1 MKTLEDV
8 LQKLEEMD
16 VDTDE
21 IKISR
26 AIFNFF
32 VEKAEEILSAE
43 EEKEEEED

>member
-8 LQKLEEMD
+8 LQKLAEMD

-21 IKISR
+21 IRISR

-43 EEKEEEED
+43 EEEEAED